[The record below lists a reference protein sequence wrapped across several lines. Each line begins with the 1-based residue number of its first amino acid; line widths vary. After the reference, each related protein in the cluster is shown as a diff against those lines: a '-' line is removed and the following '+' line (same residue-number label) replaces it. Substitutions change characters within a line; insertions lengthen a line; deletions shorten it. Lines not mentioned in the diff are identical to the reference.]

1 MYPLFQG
8 YASLD
13 EMYKKSS
20 CVSYWD
26 NIKVPM
32 VFVNAVDDP
41 IVPPSLLRI
50 VRTAAGEVHYLFLV
64 IRKWAFCS
72 PFWFYWTDIHKY
84 RHHSYGT
91 DIETHIA
98 YEKHC

>member
-50 VRTAAGEVHYLFLV
+50 VRTAAGEVHSLFFLLSNDIASCIMTFIYAIYSKELLNVLNQKFFYLL
-64 IRKWAFCS
+64 
-72 PFWFYWTDIHKY
+72 
-84 RHHSYGT
+84 
-91 DIETHIA
+91 
-98 YEKHC
+98 